1 MNTMKTTLEE
11 RLKLAMKGPPK
22 ISGKQLAAA
31 TGARGASVSGWCT
44 GKSKTMKASYLVAA
58 AKLLGVRPEWL
69 ADGVGSMTDSQ
80 SLETRSIPAEPLE
93 VQKQLDAK
101 HSDMAL
107 VLADVFDALPVQTS
121 IRARALGKA
130 IEAISNIGLTDGQQS
145 DSPARVDRATK
156 PRA

>member
-1 MNTMKTTLEE
+1 MKTTLEE

-31 TGARGASVSGWCT
+31 TGARGSSVSGWCT

-69 ADGVGSMTDSQ
+69 ADGVGPMTDDQ
-80 SLETRSIPAEPLE
+80 SVTTRTVAIEPPGL
-93 VQKQLDAK
+93 VRNNLAK

-107 VLADVFDALPVQTS
+107 VLADVFDALPPAIT
-121 IRARALGKA
+121 IRAKALGR
-130 IEAISNIGLTDGQQS
+130 AISAINQDAPTADSQS
-145 DSPARVDRATK
+145 DAPAKAALATK
-156 PRA
+156 RRA